1 MIVGMDFG
9 TTNSG
14 MSFYD
19 GRRLQLVP
27 LDRASANPY
36 VARSALYITNRR
48 RVYMGRE
55 AVEKYYEQNINR
67 KVKYQRVWVGE
78 ITLEFAELPT
88 WVRDVSMEKD
98 VLSPGRLFLSF
109 KTGLRSPSYLG
120 TVVGSQFYLL
130 EDIVALYLYVTRL
143 RAEDYLGTDLR
154 RIVLGRP
161 VHFSTDPQQDKLAAQ
176 RLVHA
181 AFLAGYDEVYLQ
193 PEPIAAAYFYE
204 TTIDRPENVLI
215 FDFGGGT
222 LDITVARLGDAHD
235 RRILATGGV
244 PVAGDV
250 FDQKLVRGLLPR
262 HFGEGSHYRDDNG
275 LRLPVPLN
283 FYEAFA
289 DWQEMIE
296 LNRPDFLRM
305 LDHILR
311 HAEKQRQL
319 HMLRDLITSSYS
331 LKMFDAVEASK
342 RELSSRVVSLIGLD
356 GPSFRVQQPLT
367 RGEFERLIQDEVNLI
382 AATLDEVIEQ
392 AGLAPDQIDAV
403 IRTGGSAQIP
413 AFIQLLEDRFGR
425 DKVREIDTFSSV
437 TSGLGI
443 LGHRLEAGEVDG
455 RGYYREGWTYG
466 STLRQEG
473 KPNAP
478 KVDLDLMKKFVNLEE
493 RHGVSPEDQVCLV
506 VITPE
511 SDIRAATEPQ
521 SRFDGA
527 PLSLA
532 DLAVGPLDGGLITA
546 GAADARVLLMT
557 SEYRFLLRVRQDLAE
572 LAAIDLSLAEM
583 EALYADQFG
592 RETVCAVAAWD
603 DLQAAERIAL
613 IATRGEAKVV
623 AGVALREHL
632 DQLQPYQLERLP
644 GEPAALI
651 PADAGEIVLVTDA
664 GSVARLPAENLVLGT
679 QRLMR
684 LRKDETIVSVL
695 GLDRP
700 ADVLLMDASGRG
712 KRLNTRALAFS
723 NGSDLGIKVLARRDL
738 CAAVT
743 RQTGPLWAITTHRLI
758 PLDFDAVPLDPPTPA
773 NSRAL
778 VRLHKGERLLALR
791 YLP

>member
-130 EDIVALYLYVTRL
+130 EDIVALYLYITRL

-222 LDITVARLGDAHD
+222 LDITVARLGDPHD

-262 HFGEGSHYRDDNG
+262 HFGEGSHYRDD
-275 LRLPVPLN
+275 
-283 FYEAFA
+283 
-289 DWQEMIE
+289 
-296 LNRPDFLRM
+296 
-305 LDHILR
+305 
-311 HAEKQRQL
+311 
-319 HMLRDLITSSYS
+319 
-331 LKMFDAVEASK
+331 
-342 RELSSRVVSLIGLD
+342 
-356 GPSFRVQQPLT
+356 
-367 RGEFERLIQDEVNLI
+367 
-382 AATLDEVIEQ
+382 
-392 AGLAPDQIDAV
+392 
-403 IRTGGSAQIP
+403 TGC
-413 AFIQLLEDRFGR
+413 
-425 DKVREIDTFSSV
+425 
-437 TSGLGI
+437 
-443 LGHRLEAGEVDG
+443 
-455 RGYYREGWTYG
+455 
-466 STLRQEG
+466 
-473 KPNAP
+473 
-478 KVDLDLMKKFVNLEE
+478 
-493 RHGVSPEDQVCLV
+493 VCLCRS
-506 VITPE
+506 I
-511 SDIRAATEPQ
+511 S
-521 SRFDGA
+521 
-527 PLSLA
+527 
-532 DLAVGPLDGGLITA
+532 
-546 GAADARVLLMT
+546 
-557 SEYRFLLRVRQDLAE
+557 
-572 LAAIDLSLAEM
+572 
-583 EALYADQFG
+583 
-592 RETVCAVAAWD
+592 
-603 DLQAAERIAL
+603 
-613 IATRGEAKVV
+613 TR
-623 AGVALREHL
+623 
-632 DQLQPYQLERLP
+632 
-644 GEPAALI
+644 
-651 PADAGEIVLVTDA
+651 
-664 GSVARLPAENLVLGT
+664 
-679 QRLMR
+679 R
-684 LRKDETIVSVL
+684 LRI
-695 GLDRP
+695 
-700 ADVLLMDASGRG
+700 GR
-712 KRLNTRALAFS
+712 R
-723 NGSDLGIKVLARRDL
+723 
-738 CAAVT
+738 
-743 RQTGPLWAITTHRLI
+743 
-758 PLDFDAVPLDPPTPA
+758 
-773 NSRAL
+773 
-778 VRLHKGERLLALR
+778 
-791 YLP
+791 

>member
-19 GRRLQLVP
+19 GQRLQLVP
-27 LDRASANPY
+27 LDPASANPY

-48 RVYMGRE
+48 RVYMGRG

-78 ITLEFAELPT
+78 ITLEFAELPA
-88 WVRDVSMEKD
+88 WVRDVSVEKD

-120 TVVGSQFYLL
+120 TVVGAQYYLL
-130 EDIVALYLYVTRL
+130 EDIVALYLYVARL
-143 RAEDYLGTDLR
+143 RAEDHFGTDLR

-161 VHFSTDPQQDKLAAQ
+161 VRFSTDPQQDKLAAQ

-204 TTIDRPENVLI
+204 TSIERPENVLI

-222 LDITVARLGDAHD
+222 LDITIARLGDPQERH
-235 RRILATGGV
+235 ILATGGV
-244 PVAGDV
+244 PIAGDV

-262 HFGEGSHYRDDNG
+262 HFGEGSHYRDDSG

-296 LNRPDFLRM
+296 LNRPEFLRM
-305 LDHILR
+305 LEHITR
-311 HAEKQRQL
+311 GAERQRQL
-319 HMLRDLITSSYS
+319 DMLRDLITSSYS
-331 LKMFDAVEASK
+331 LKMFDAVEAAK
-342 RELSSRVVSLIGLD
+342 RELSRRVIALIGLD
-356 GPSFRVQQPLT
+356 GPSFRVQQPVT
-367 RGEFERLIQDEVNLI
+367 RAEFERLIQEEVSHI

-413 AFIQLLEDRFGR
+413 AFIQLLEDRFGL

-443 LGHRLEAGEVDG
+443 LAHQVETGAVDL
-455 RGYYREGWTYG
+455 RAYHREGWTYG
-466 STLRQEG
+466 STLRQAG
-473 KPNAP
+473 KPGAP
-478 KVDLDLMKKFVNLEE
+478 KVDLDLMKKFVDLEE
-493 RHGVSPEDQVCLV
+493 RHGEAPQDQVCLV

-521 SRFDGA
+521 SRFDGT
-527 PLSLA
+527 PLALA
-532 DLAVGPLDGGLITA
+532 DLEVGALDDGLITV
-546 GAADARVLLMT
+546 GAPEARVLLMT
-557 SEYRFLLRVRQDLAE
+557 SEYRFLLRARQDLAD
-572 LAAIDLSLAEM
+572 LAAINLSLTEM
-583 EALYADQFG
+583 EALVADRFG
-592 RETVCAVAAWD
+592 RETVCAVAGWD
-603 DLQAAERIAL
+603 DLQAADQIAL
-613 IATRGEAKVV
+613 IASRGEAKVV
-623 AGVALREHL
+623 AGDALRQHL
-632 DQLQPYQLERLP
+632 DQLQPYRLERLS

-651 PADAGEIVLVTDA
+651 PADAGEIVLFTDA
-664 GSVARLPAENLVLGT
+664 GSVARLDAGNLVPGT

-684 LRKDETIVSVL
+684 LRKDEAITGVL

-700 ADVLLMDASGRG
+700 ADVLLMDAHGRG

-723 NGSDLGIKVLARRDL
+723 SSFDLGIKVLARRDL

-743 RQTGPLWAITTHRLI
+743 RQPGSLWAITTQRLV

-778 VRLHKGERLLALR
+778 VRLNKNERVLALR
-791 YLP
+791 YLQ

>member
-27 LDRASANPY
+27 LDHASANPT
-36 VARSALYITNRR
+36 VARSALYITNQR

-78 ITLEFAELPT
+78 ITLEFAELPM
-88 WVRDVSMEKD
+88 WVRDVSVEKD

-143 RAEDYLGTDLR
+143 RAEQHFGTDLR

-204 TTIDRPENVLI
+204 TSIDRPENVLI

-222 LDITVARLGDAHD
+222 LDITVARLGDPQE

-244 PVAGDV
+244 PVAGDI
-250 FDQKLVRGLLPR
+250 FDQKLVRGWLPR
-262 HFGEGSHYRDDNG
+262 HFGEGSYYRDDTG
-275 LRLPVPLN
+275 LRLPVPLT

-289 DWQEMIE
+289 DWQEMLE

-305 LDHILR
+305 LDHMMR
-311 HAEKQRQL
+311 TADKRRPL

-342 RELSSRVVSLIGLD
+342 AELSSRLVSMIRLD
-356 GPSFRVQQPLT
+356 GPGFRVQQPLT
-367 RGEFERLIQDEVNLI
+367 RNEFERLIQDEVNLI
-382 AATLDEVIEQ
+382 AATLDEVLDQ
-392 AGLAPDQIDAV
+392 AGLAHDQIDAV

-413 AFIQLLEDRFGR
+413 AFIQLLEERFGR
-425 DKVREIDTFSSV
+425 DKVRAIDTFSSV

-443 LGHRLEAGEVDG
+443 LGHQLETGAVELP
-455 RGYYREGWTYG
+455 GYHRDGWTYG

-473 KPNAP
+473 KPGAP
-478 KVDLDLMKKFVNLEE
+478 KVDLDLMKKFVDLEE
-493 RHGVSPEDQVCLV
+493 RQGESQENQTGVV

-511 SDIRAATEPQ
+511 STIRAATVPQ
-521 SRFDGA
+521 SRFGHA
-527 PLSLA
+527 PLTL
-532 DLAVGPLDGGLITA
+532 DELGIGTLDGGLVTS
-546 GAADARVLLMT
+546 GAPDARVLLMT
-557 SEYRFLLRVRQDLAE
+557 SEYRFLLRMRQDLAE
-572 LAAIDLSLAEM
+572 LAVIDLSLAEM
-583 EALYADQFG
+583 EGLYADQFG

-613 IATRGEAKVV
+613 VSSRGEAKIV
-623 AGVALREHL
+623 AGPALRDHL
-632 DQLQPYQLERLP
+632 DQLQPYRLERLP

-651 PADAGEIVLVTDA
+651 PADTGEIVLVTNA
-664 GSVARLPAENLVLGT
+664 GSVARLQAANLTIGT

-684 LRKDETIVSVL
+684 LRKDEVIVSVL
-695 GLDRP
+695 PLDQP
-700 ADVLLMDASGRG
+700 ADLLLMDAHGRG
-712 KRLNTRALAFS
+712 KRTQHPRACLQQRVRPGNQS
-723 NGSDLGIKVLARRDL
+723 PGTARSPRGG
-738 CAAVT
+738 
-743 RQTGPLWAITTHRLI
+743 R
-758 PLDFDAVPLDPPTPA
+758 
-773 NSRAL
+773 
-778 VRLHKGERLLALR
+778 
-791 YLP
+791 